1 MSRDRSV
8 ENLRALLR
16 IPTISRLDESQIDR
30 SQFEKFVATLER
42 LYPQAHARLEREI
55 VAGHSLLFR
64 WAGRAADNP
73 VVLMAHY
80 DVVAATDQGW
90 EHLPFAADL
99 VGEGDDQ
106 VIWGRG
112 TLDDKGS
119 LAALCEA
126 LESALA
132 DGIVPTHD
140 VYFAFGHDEETH
152 GTGAQAIAAL
162 LGERGIRPLM
172 VLDEGGAIVRD
183 AFPSVTAPTAA
194 IGVSEK
200 GPTLIG
206 LVVQQRGGHASTPP
220 KLTATVRLARA
231 IVRINRRPFR
241 AGFPEPIGWMFD
253 ALGPHATGLVGWAMR
268 SRRIMSPLLLWVL
281 SRGSDE
287 TRALTRTT
295 QAVTMLEAGHAANAL
310 AERATATLN
319 VRVAV
324 GSSVEAAVKHLR
336 RAIRDDAV
344 DVRVISRG
352 EPAPVSPITGQAW
365 AMVSSAVQSTFE
377 STVVTPYVQTGATDS
392 RHFTEIASAIYRFVP
407 FEMTREERDTL
418 HAKNERIHV
427 VSYLRGIDFYRAL
440 LNAL

>member
-16 IPTISRLDESQIDR
+16 IPTISRLDESHVDWT
-30 SQFEKFVATLER
+30 QFERFIATFER
-42 LYPQAHARLEREI
+42 LYPAAHAALEREI
-55 VAGHSLLFR
+55 VGGHSLLFR
-64 WAGRAADNP
+64 WAGRAATDP

-99 VGEGDDQ
+99 VGDGDDQ
-106 VIWGRG
+106 TIWGRG
-112 TLDDKGS
+112 SLDDKS
-119 LAALCEA
+119 SVAALFEA

-162 LGERGIRPLM
+162 LGDRGIRPLM

-183 AFPSVTAPTAA
+183 AFPGVSAPTAA
-194 IGVSEK
+194 VGVSEK
-200 GPTLIG
+200 GASLYE

-220 KLTATVRLARA
+220 RLTATARLARA
-231 IVRINRRPFR
+231 IVRLNRRPFR
-241 AGFPEPIGWMFD
+241 AAFPQPISWMFD
-253 ALGPHATGLVGWAMR
+253 ALGPHATGFVGWAMR
-268 SRRIMSPLLLWVL
+268 WHRLTRPLLLWSF
-281 SRGSDE
+281 SRGGDE
-287 TRALTRTT
+287 TRAITRTT
-295 QAVTMLEAGHAANAL
+295 QAVTQLEAGHAANAL
-310 AERATATLN
+310 AERASATVN

-324 GSSVEAAVKHLR
+324 GSSVDTATKHLR

-344 DVRVISRG
+344 DVRLLSRG
-352 EPAPVSPITGQAW
+352 EPAPVSPVTGQAW
-365 AMVSSAVQSTFE
+365 AMLSSAIHATFE
-377 STVVTPYVQTGATDS
+377 SIVVAPYVQTGATDS

-407 FEMTREERDTL
+407 FEMSRDERDTL
-418 HAKNERIHV
+418 HAKNERIGV
-427 VSYLRGIDFYRAL
+427 ESYLRGIEFYRAL